1 MCQLSLHSKCT
12 YEGYDSSYCF
22 TYTLNTD
29 WFGRPSQAFI
39 IALTSDFIPRLVYT
53 MAYSP
58 DGSLKGYVNQTL
70 AVFNTS
76 DFDESH
82 RPVFEGSDSVE
93 SCR

>member
-1 MCQLSLHSKCT
+1 MKAMTPAIVLHIHW
-12 YEGYDSSYCF
+12 
-22 TYTLNTD
+22 TLID
-29 WFGRPSQAFI
+29 LAVPSQAFI

>member
-1 MCQLSLHSKCT
+1 MKDLT
-12 YEGYDSSYCF
+12 PSYCS
-22 TYTLNTD
+22 TPTLNTAS
-29 WFGRPSQAFI
+29 FGCVSQAFI

-58 DGSLKGYVNQTL
+58 DGTLKGYVNQTL

-76 DFDESH
+76 DFDEAH
-82 RPVFEGSDSVE
+82 RPVFEGSDIVE